1 MTKVV
6 QIRVGKHRTGVVG
19 LEEAMK
25 DVREECHNCSDQK
38 IGEIMVEKLSKKNYI
53 PSTDENLYE
62 SALLREYKKFI
73 GEPVPKIPV
82 NGIEIKILG
91 AGCPTCDRLEQD
103 LMGLI
108 EELDVQ
114 ANLEHIR
121 DIKKISQYGVMGTPA
136 IVINDKVKVVGS
148 VPSKARLKEFILEVQ
163 ADSIQ

>member
-6 QIRVGKHRTGVVG
+6 QIRVDKHRTGVVG

-25 DVREECHNCSDQK
+25 EVREEYHNCSDQK

-53 PSTDENLYE
+53 PSTVENLYE

-73 GEPVPKIPV
+73 GEPLPKIPV

-108 EELDVQ
+108 EELGVQ
-114 ANLEHIR
+114 ADLEHIR
-121 DIKKISQYGVMGTPA
+121 DVKKISQYGVMGTPA
-136 IVINDKVKVVGS
+136 IVINDEVKVVGS